1 MSLTI
6 QAIEPDVLRLRM
18 RSWQGML
25 AGYEVSA
32 WFGIFAPAGVPQ
44 PVAKRLNAE
53 FVKVMQQPD
62 LKQRLASLGA
72 DPLTSTPEEFST
84 YLRSEIDKWA
94 KVVKASGMK
103 VD

>member
-1 MSLTI
+1 M
-6 QAIEPDVLRLRM
+6 
-18 RSWQGML
+18 
-25 AGYEVSA
+25 
-32 WFGIFAPAGVPQ
+32 
-44 PVAKRLNAE
+44 AKRLNTE

-72 DPLTSTPEEFST
+72 DPLSSTPEQFAS

-103 VD
+103 VE

>member
-1 MSLTI
+1 MTGMKRSSVL
-6 QAIEPDVLRLRM
+6 PDLPTVAE
-18 RSWQGML
+18 SGVP
-25 AGYEVSA
+25 GYEVSA

-44 PVAKRLNAE
+44 PVVERLNAE
-53 FVKVMQQPD
+53 FVRALQQPD
-62 LKQRLASLGA
+62 LRQRLASQGA
-72 DPLTSTPEEFST
+72 EPLTSTPAEFSA

>member
-1 MSLTI
+1 VAETGL
-6 QAIEPDVLRLRM
+6 P
-18 RSWQGML
+18 
-25 AGYEVSA
+25 GYEVSA

-44 PVAKRLNAE
+44 AVAKRLNAE